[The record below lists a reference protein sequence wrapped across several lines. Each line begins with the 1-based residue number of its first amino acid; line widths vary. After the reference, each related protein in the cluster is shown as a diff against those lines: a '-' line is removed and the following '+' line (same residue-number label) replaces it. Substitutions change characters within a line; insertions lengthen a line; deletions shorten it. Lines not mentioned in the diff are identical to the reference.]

1 MLKHYTQL
9 IMLAGILLGIFS
21 LSGCLKT
28 KNCNL
33 EVTPEERAWFPYD
46 TTDLVK
52 LETDSGNVHQL
63 TFSEV
68 YEFADDEVSEEV
80 NCQSGAVFYVNLTD
94 TAGNTNAAGQ
104 YLLHKKESGDGSV
117 LRSSITWFDLNFY
130 QNNLDDEALYLSTN
144 GNPLEVLDTISIGDS
159 LHENV
164 LHISADDT
172 ARLSYSQFKDIYFSE
187 QLEILRYDIRGTNK
201 VFEMVTDDEQE

>member
-1 MLKHYTQL
+1 M
-9 IMLAGILLGIFS
+9 LGIFS

-28 KNCNL
+28 KTCNL
-33 EVTPEERAWFPYD
+33 EVTADERAWFPYD
-46 TTDLVK
+46 TTDLVT
-52 LETDSGNVHQL
+52 LETDSGNVHKL

-68 YEFADDEVSEEV
+68 YEFADDEVAEESS
-80 NCQSGAVFYVNLTD
+80 CQSGAVFYVNLTD

-104 YLLHKKESGDGSV
+104 YLLHKKENGEGGV

-130 QNNLDDEALYLSTN
+130 QRNLDDEALYLSAN
-144 GNPLEVLDTISIGDS
+144 GNPLETLDTITIGDS
-159 LHENV
+159 LHENIY
-164 LHISADDT
+164 HISADDT

-187 QLEILRYDIRGTNK
+187 QLEILRYDIRETNE